1 MGMFSKH
8 GSSTDTSDTHSTIW
22 NSQQIEDFLN
32 SLDTDVHYDPYKLV
46 DNSPAMQA
54 VLDYYESGK
63 GFTTAESVINAGKNA
78 AQIAA
83 GDFGKLK
90 GITGKDLLGAFSEA
104 TQALYG
110 GASDFMAQQDQA
122 IEDQVSV
129 QMGQQFAQNA
139 TAMNAAGGT
148 VGSSALNN
156 STQSILS
163 SGYNSIVTQESKLAA
178 SVLGKSASIAGRG
191 ISGAL
196 RGATGIIGAEGR
208 VASGL
213 IGAGGKMFNSA
224 VSNLWNAGLV
234 DTARAQ
240 KEQNMNRHNSMVNGN
255 TGIMEDMYWLE
266 AMLQAGGIDTD
277 STNTNTLSY

>member
-1 MGMFSKH
+1 MFSKH

-63 GFTTAESVINAGKNA
+63 GFTTANSVINAGKNVAKVA
-78 AQIAA
+78 AN
-83 GDFGKLK
+83 DFGKLK

-110 GASDFMAQQDQA
+110 DASGFMAQQDQT
-122 IEDQVSV
+122 IENQVNA
-129 QMGQQFAQNA
+129 QMGAQFAQNA
-139 TAMNAAGGT
+139 ETMNSGATA
-148 VGSSALNN
+148 GSSALNN
-156 STQSILS
+156 SASSILA
-163 SGYNSIVTQESKLAA
+163 SGANSMASQESKLAA

-196 RGATGIIGAEGR
+196 RGATGIIGAEGNI
-208 VASGL
+208 AGGL

-224 VSNLWNAGLV
+224 ISNLWNAGLV

-277 STNTNTLSY
+277 STNTNTLKY